1 MAKIEHPLLQCWCVA
16 LHLIFFYNARLKSQN
31 ANAKNNAMVFSCF
44 SRINAK
50 IIAPFFT
57 LKMGFSKIFVWNII
71 LSVGYLTF
79 QHSEKTKKILKFVYF
94 CIGATY
100 IATNY
105 RNSTH
110 FLPTGVQRTC
120 ESNVHKQKVYRFFCF
135 YQNLISMLIW
145 VCKWPYF
152 ALFFWKFRNIMRII
166 THNA

>member
-1 MAKIEHPLLQCWCVA
+1 MQTQKITQWFLVVFQELTQKLS
-16 LHLIFFYNARLKSQN
+16 HLFSLWKW
-31 ANAKNNAMVFSCF
+31 VFPKF
-44 SRINAK
+44 
-50 IIAPFFT
+50 
-57 LKMGFSKIFVWNII
+57 FSKISYFRSDIWRFNT
-71 LSVGYLTF
+71 LRR
-79 QHSEKTKKILKFVYF
+79 QKILKFVYF